1 MSDRTREQIDLLYQE
16 LEDVDAQVVD
26 GDLDEETA
34 DEIRSRYKAEL
45 AALEASAAASAA
57 AVDDDADEGPEK
69 ASGIRRLNGRAL
81 AGIALVTVAMT
92 VIGVFAVQSINNQRI
107 TGADGI
113 VGDVVRGEDQIN
125 LDDISNEEMEQIVAA
140 NPDIVPMRLALARR
154 YFEDGDFD
162 MALEHYFEVLDRE
175 QSAEALANVGWMTF
189 LSNRPDIAV
198 TYVETAL
205 DREPGYI
212 AAEWYLGN
220 IYIALGRNGEATVL
234 LTKIVASDQVPQDVK
249 DTAISLLEQ
258 IRGDG

>member
-1 MSDRTREQIDLLYQE
+1 MSDRTREQIELLYEE
-16 LEDVDAQVVD
+16 LEDVDAQVAD

-34 DEIRSRYKAEL
+34 DEIRSRYRAEL
-45 AALEASAAASAA
+45 AALEASAAASVATV
-57 AVDDDADEGPEK
+57 VDEDSEK
-69 ASGIRRLNGRAL
+69 ASGRKRLNGRAL
-81 AGIALVTVAMT
+81 TGIALVAIAMT
-92 VIGVFAVQSINNQRI
+92 VIGVFAVQSINNERI

-125 LDDISNEEMEQIVAA
+125 LDDVSNEEMERIVAA
-140 NPDIVPMRLALARR
+140 NPDIVAMRLALARR
-154 YFEDGDFD
+154 YFEEGDFD
-162 MALEHYFEVLDRE
+162 KALEHYFEVLNRE
-175 QSAEALANVGWMTF
+175 ESPEALANIGWMTF

-205 DREPGYI
+205 DREPDYI

-220 IYIALGRNGEATVL
+220 IYIALGRNGEAAVL

-249 DTAISLLEQ
+249 DTATGLLEQ